1 MMAVVSFR
9 NIEFNDR
16 QPLYQQILKHLKR
29 QILLGT
35 VKDGDVM
42 PSRRELA
49 KQTGITLNTAQKAF
63 HLMEKEGY
71 IYTDGKKG
79 SVVKLSAALK
89 ESITTDLTY
98 GLVQHFVDQAK
109 QNHLSYKKVITLL
122 GESWDD
128 E

>member
-1 MMAVVSFR
+1 MAVVSFR

-16 QPLYQQILKHLKR
+16 QPYYQQILKHLKR

-42 PSRRELA
+42 SSRRELA
-49 KQTGITLNTAQKAF
+49 EQTGITLNTAQKAF
-63 HLMEKEGY
+63 HLMENEGY
-71 IYTDGKKG
+71 IYTDGNKC

-89 ESITTDLTY
+89 KTVTEDLTY

-109 QNHLSYKKVITLL
+109 QNHLSYKKVIELL
-122 GESWDD
+122 NELWDAA
-128 E
+128 